1 MKNKRRAWSVIGI
14 CLLLVRSVC
23 FLIGCQGGS
32 QNPSDTTEEAEDT
45 SLQET
50 DTEAP
55 TAGADQT
62 THNPE
67 QTEEPETEGTPSADQ
82 ERSEES
88 RRMDMIVW
96 YDIDN
101 GQSTNSRPDNGW
113 YYLYDETPGI
123 ITQNGHFR
131 SANPLLGTYDQAD
144 PETARQHLYWLRAAG
159 INAILCDLTNYDTL
173 DAHEEGSDIHRYH
186 SGLLRNTRVLLETA
200 KAMKA
205 EGVSEVP
212 KIFVSVRMFGDNRVN
227 LGKVLDEIYVLYSEF
242 PDEIYHLNG
251 SDKPFIDVFIDHVV
265 MNDIVEKNTYPED
278 ERYDMRFTNGNFGP
292 RFATDNTGTTA
303 GIPYDKQTFLFWDP
317 VQLPN
322 KQGFYRSFYTIGADG
337 KPEMMTGWV
346 SLYGG
351 WSSDGSQWDY
361 LTQTYEGMTCFERTT
376 VDVETVMPSA
386 LLICRFNYALCW
398 KEQIQ
403 EGLGLY
409 HSGHFEPCEEL
420 GFTIFDNVTKRL
432 YDLNNWIGKVPA
444 APTVVGVKNNHL
456 FLDTA
461 TYPLEY
467 MLSATDSFTDGEWT
481 YININDGIDYSAY
494 AASGEVWI
502 KTRNTFGESEAVK
515 LTVQDTAEAIRVE
528 AATLVDES
536 FDNWTVAELTD
547 HFALDGNFTNDN
559 GSLRGEWIEGR
570 AIRYDNVDL
579 RFYSADITMK
589 AKDRTSAHEEAYKST
604 IALRLDPAYSI
615 GDLKI
620 YESDNG
626 DGDPTSYLGA
636 TGIGLYTYKNT
647 LEVTVHV
654 KEDGRQFGCRSLA
667 YSFTLPNELSF
678 DDFVKITVTD
688 LGDRI
693 LVHAEGTLLC
703 TILLSDVGE
712 MSTNMWT
719 GISYRHAEIR
729 DASGATVLTADNCIV
744 PLEGNFAVTERAN
757 TFWIDHITVRQHAYE
772 ILRGEYTLLED
783 ELGL

>member
-14 CLLLVRSVC
+14 CLFLVRSVC

-32 QNPSDTTEEAEDT
+32 QNPSDTTKEAEYT

-62 THNPE
+62 TPDPE

-131 SANPLLGTYDQAD
+131 SATPLLGTYDQAD
-144 PETARQHLYWLRAAG
+144 PKTARQHLYWLRAAG

-200 KAMKA
+200 KTMKA

-292 RFATDNTGTTA
+292 GFATDNTGTTA

-346 SLYGG
+346 SLYCG

-409 HSGHFEPCEEL
+409 HSG
-420 GFTIFDNVTKRL
+420 IFDNVTKRL

-515 LTVQDTAEAIRVE
+515 LTVQDTAEATRVE

-620 YESDNG
+620 YEPDNG

>member
-14 CLLLVRSVC
+14 CLFLVRSVC

-32 QNPSDTTEEAEDT
+32 QNPSDTTEEAEYT

-62 THNPE
+62 TPNPE

-292 RFATDNTGTTA
+292 GFATDNTGTTA

-432 YDLNNWIGKVPA
+432 YDLNNWIGKAA

-515 LTVQDTAEAIRVE
+515 LTVQDTAEATRVE

>member
-1 MKNKRRAWSVIGI
+1 M
-14 CLLLVRSVC
+14 
-23 FLIGCQGGS
+23 
-32 QNPSDTTEEAEDT
+32 
-45 SLQET
+45 
-50 DTEAP
+50 
-55 TAGADQT
+55 
-62 THNPE
+62 
-67 QTEEPETEGTPSADQ
+67 
-82 ERSEES
+82 
-88 RRMDMIVW
+88 
-96 YDIDN
+96 
-101 GQSTNSRPDNGW
+101 
-113 YYLYDETPGI
+113 
-123 ITQNGHFR
+123 
-131 SANPLLGTYDQAD
+131 
-144 PETARQHLYWLRAAG
+144 
-159 INAILCDLTNYDTL
+159 
-173 DAHEEGSDIHRYH
+173 
-186 SGLLRNTRVLLETA
+186 
-200 KAMKA
+200 
-205 EGVSEVP
+205 
-212 KIFVSVRMFGDNRVN
+212 
-227 LGKVLDEIYVLYSEF
+227 
-242 PDEIYHLNG
+242 
-251 SDKPFIDVFIDHVV
+251 
-265 MNDIVEKNTYPED
+265 
-278 ERYDMRFTNGNFGP
+278 
-292 RFATDNTGTTA
+292 
-303 GIPYDKQTFLFWDP
+303 
-317 VQLPN
+317 QLPN

-620 YESDNG
+620 YEPDNG

-678 DDFVKITVTD
+678 DDFVKVTVTD

-757 TFWIDHITVRQHAYE
+757 TFWIDHITVRQHAYG

>member
-14 CLLLVRSVC
+14 CLFLVRSVC

-32 QNPSDTTEEAEDT
+32 QNPSDTTEEAEYT

-62 THNPE
+62 TPDPE

-144 PETARQHLYWLRAAG
+144 PKTARQHLYWLRAAG

-292 RFATDNTGTTA
+292 GFATDNTGTTA
-303 GIPYDKQTFLFWDP
+303 GIPYDKQTFLF
-317 VQLPN
+317 
-322 KQGFYRSFYTIGADG
+322 
-337 KPEMMTGWV
+337 
-346 SLYGG
+346 
-351 WSSDGSQWDY
+351 
-361 LTQTYEGMTCFERTT
+361 
-376 VDVETVMPSA
+376 
-386 LLICRFNYALCW
+386 
-398 KEQIQ
+398 
-403 EGLGLY
+403 
-409 HSGHFEPCEEL
+409 
-420 GFTIFDNVTKRL
+420 
-432 YDLNNWIGKVPA
+432 
-444 APTVVGVKNNHL
+444 
-456 FLDTA
+456 
-461 TYPLEY
+461 
-467 MLSATDSFTDGEWT
+467 
-481 YININDGIDYSAY
+481 
-494 AASGEVWI
+494 
-502 KTRNTFGESEAVK
+502 
-515 LTVQDTAEAIRVE
+515 
-528 AATLVDES
+528 
-536 FDNWTVAELTD
+536 
-547 HFALDGNFTNDN
+547 
-559 GSLRGEWIEGR
+559 
-570 AIRYDNVDL
+570 
-579 RFYSADITMK
+579 
-589 AKDRTSAHEEAYKST
+589 
-604 IALRLDPAYSI
+604 
-615 GDLKI
+615 
-620 YESDNG
+620 
-626 DGDPTSYLGA
+626 
-636 TGIGLYTYKNT
+636 
-647 LEVTVHV
+647 
-654 KEDGRQFGCRSLA
+654 
-667 YSFTLPNELSF
+667 
-678 DDFVKITVTD
+678 
-688 LGDRI
+688 
-693 LVHAEGTLLC
+693 
-703 TILLSDVGE
+703 
-712 MSTNMWT
+712 
-719 GISYRHAEIR
+719 
-729 DASGATVLTADNCIV
+729 
-744 PLEGNFAVTERAN
+744 
-757 TFWIDHITVRQHAYE
+757 
-772 ILRGEYTLLED
+772 
-783 ELGL
+783 

>member
-292 RFATDNTGTTA
+292 GFATDNTGTTA

-322 KQGFYRSFYTIGADG
+322 KQGFYRSFYTIGADR

-467 MLSATDSFTDGEWT
+467 MLSTTDSFTDGV
-481 YININDGIDYSAY
+481 DYSAY

-528 AATLVDES
+528 ATTLVDES

>member
-14 CLLLVRSVC
+14 CLFLVRSVC

-62 THNPE
+62 TPDPE

-88 RRMDMIVW
+88 RRMDIIVW

-292 RFATDNTGTTA
+292 GFATDNTGTTA

-337 KPEMMTGWV
+337 KPEMTGWV
-346 SLYGG
+346 SLYCG

-515 LTVQDTAEAIRVE
+515 LTVQDTAEATRVE

>member
-14 CLLLVRSVC
+14 CLFLVRSVC

-292 RFATDNTGTTA
+292 GFATDNTGTTA

-409 HSGHFEPCEEL
+409 HSGHFEP
-420 GFTIFDNVTKRL
+420 VRS
-432 YDLNNWIGKVPA
+432 W
-444 APTVVGVKNNHL
+444 
-456 FLDTA
+456 
-461 TYPLEY
+461 
-467 MLSATDSFTDGEWT
+467 
-481 YININDGIDYSAY
+481 
-494 AASGEVWI
+494 
-502 KTRNTFGESEAVK
+502 
-515 LTVQDTAEAIRVE
+515 
-528 AATLVDES
+528 
-536 FDNWTVAELTD
+536 
-547 HFALDGNFTNDN
+547 
-559 GSLRGEWIEGR
+559 
-570 AIRYDNVDL
+570 DL
-579 RFYSADITMK
+579 RS
-589 AKDRTSAHEEAYKST
+589 ST
-604 IALRLDPAYSI
+604 
-615 GDLKI
+615 
-620 YESDNG
+620 
-626 DGDPTSYLGA
+626 T
-636 TGIGLYTYKNT
+636 
-647 LEVTVHV
+647 
-654 KEDGRQFGCRSLA
+654 
-667 YSFTLPNELSF
+667 
-678 DDFVKITVTD
+678 
-688 LGDRI
+688 
-693 LVHAEGTLLC
+693 
-703 TILLSDVGE
+703 
-712 MSTNMWT
+712 
-719 GISYRHAEIR
+719 
-729 DASGATVLTADNCIV
+729 
-744 PLEGNFAVTERAN
+744 
-757 TFWIDHITVRQHAYE
+757 
-772 ILRGEYTLLED
+772 
-783 ELGL
+783 